1 MFAGASLVACIVL
14 YPHITK
20 LVFDSTLVKWH
31 LGALFLVNNAKRFS
45 GASSDYV
52 EIELKKEVQVAKAG
66 WGRKLTCHKCGVK
79 YYDMK
84 KKNVRCPECDAEY
97 KAVKIKPRRGMRT
110 DNPKSTPKKTIKSD
124 PEGEVIDLD
133 LDDENLDAGNDEN
146 QDNTIMEDTS
156 DISGDD
162 EDIEEVIGVV
172 DNSTTKE

>member
-1 MFAGASLVACIVL
+1 M
-14 YPHITK
+14 
-20 LVFDSTLVKWH
+20 
-31 LGALFLVNNAKRFS
+31 
-45 GASSDYV
+45 
-52 EIELKKEVQVAKAG
+52 AKAG
-66 WGRKLTCHKCGVK
+66 WGCKLTCHKCGVK

-84 KKNVRCPECDAEY
+84 KKNVRCPGCDAEY

-110 DNPKSTPKKTIKSD
+110 DKPKPTPKKTIKSD
-124 PEGEVIDLD
+124 PEGEVIDVD

-162 EDIEEVIGVV
+162 EDIEEVVGVV